1 MNTNA
6 AYNILINHGTH
17 GLEANLISL
26 LRRAGITCNP
36 REFDGKQ
43 LPDDV
48 PGGESH
54 DLILLLADPLGQR
67 CEALLRQLQSS
78 RRDIPCLLICK
89 TPARWLP
96 MLSLG
101 AAGLLSEAQLE
112 SAAGQVQF
120 VYQVRRELEQLQ
132 QRRKCRRSAS
142 TVRELNQRLQAF
154 MENTGD
160 AVACLQDGFHQYANP
175 AWLRF
180 FGFAAVRETHT
191 VSFLDLVAENDV
203 ENVRA
208 FIRGPFRAGHQRCEF
223 TAIRRD
229 GQEILATLDSA
240 SISINGEQSLQL
252 TVQNA
257 HGHAA
262 LSNAALSNAVHDAV
276 SRDLQT
282 GLLNEEHLLRSINQA
297 ISSAVYQS
305 RFSALLILS
314 SRQLPEIAVA
324 LGKTDM
330 PLFLRDIASALA
342 SRCPLQSVLGRLD
355 CGDFVVLM
363 PDADTENCK
372 ALMHTLDGL
381 GSTQLTLLPTG
392 SSIQF
397 SIGAAMITDEATD
410 ADTLL
415 IRARQHQAVRQHLLS
430 KNEGLSQSSAMLEL
444 LRQSLQDE
452 NLLLVYQPTV
462 CLRADAREHFEVRVR
477 IPMADRLVY
486 PAEFLDAANQHGL
499 GERLDRYVLTHAMR
513 AIRHQANERLR
524 LTINLTANSL
534 LSQTLLAWLTAE
546 LQRQHQNP
554 RQIILQVSEADF
566 LSAPEQARAFCAQL
580 RALGFELSL
589 THAGRSLDPF
599 RIPGEVQAEFVKLDR
614 SLLQNID
621 VDTRHRERLYEVV
634 SALHGQGI
642 RVIAP
647 MVEDIKLLPMLWQAK
662 VNFVQGNCLQQAVD
676 HMDFGMFNEQELS
689 QLPAD

>member
-6 AYNILINHGTH
+6 VHNILINHGTQ

-26 LRRAGITCNP
+26 LRRAGIACNP

-101 AAGLLSEAQLE
+101 AAGLLPEAQLE

-132 QRRKCRRSAS
+132 QRREHRRSAS

-154 MENTGD
+154 MENTRD
-160 AVACLQDGFHQYANP
+160 AIACLQDGFHQFANP

-191 VSFLDLVAENDV
+191 VSFLDMVAENDV

-208 FIRGPFRAGHQRCEF
+208 FIRGPFRVGHQRCEF

-240 SISINGEQSLQL
+240 CVSINGEQSLQL

-257 HGHAA
+257 HG
-262 LSNAALSNAVHDAV
+262 NAALSKAVHDEA
-276 SRDLQT
+276 SHDLQT

-314 SRQLPEIAVA
+314 SSQLPEIAVA

-330 PLFLRDIASALA
+330 PLFLRDIASVLA

-363 PDADTENCK
+363 PDADTENCQ

-381 GSTQLTLLPTG
+381 GSTQLTLVPTG

-397 SIGAAMITDEATD
+397 SVGAAMITHEATD

-415 IRARQHQAVRQHLLS
+415 IRARQHQAIRRHQLS
-430 KNEGLSQSSAMLEL
+430 RKEGLSQSSAMLEL

-462 CLRADAREHFEVRVR
+462 CLKADAREYFEVRVR
-477 IPMADRLVY
+477 VPMADRLVY

-513 AIRHQANERLR
+513 SIRHQANERLR

-589 THAGRSLDPF
+589 THVGCSLDPF
-599 RIPGEVQAEFVKLDR
+599 RIPCEVQAEFVKLDR

-621 VDTRHRERLYEVV
+621 VDTRQRERLHEVV
-634 SALHGQGI
+634 GALHGQGI
-642 RVIAP
+642 SVIAP
-647 MVEDIKLLPMLWQAK
+647 MIEDIKLLPMLWQAK
-662 VNFVQGNCLQQAVD
+662 VNFVQGNCLQQAAD
-676 HMDFGMFNEQELS
+676 RMDFGVFNEEELS
-689 QLPAD
+689 QLPVD